1 MYKLCHFYI
10 PRIQELQVER
20 DMKDVGKLERDIGYM
35 WSYFIEY
42 MYEILKNK
50 NVFHTDTEITEAPMR
65 IATILIHMDY
75 ITTATAKSDQTLIN
89 KRNCCS

>member
-20 DMKDVGKLERDIGYM
+20 DMKGCGEVGERNGVWYV

-42 MYEILKNK
+42 RYEILTNK
-50 NVFHTDTEITEAPMR
+50 NVSHTDTEITEAQM
-65 IATILIHMDY
+65 
-75 ITTATAKSDQTLIN
+75 
-89 KRNCCS
+89 